1 MAELTAGAVSSLL
14 GLIRNAELMMSG
26 RAKEDMQFIKDE
38 MDSINGT
45 LMYLTENKASH
56 NDQVRVWMRQVR
68 DIAYVADDCI
78 TLYRRDLTPPEPGF
92 WPWLRHVP
100 TWLSTV
106 PTRHRLAKKIHELK
120 DRVRDVGER
129 RQRYGVVGEIPT
141 KNAASSS
148 GHGSQTAP
156 SSDAAAATAAA
167 DARADEEDDDQ
178 NHAATATVVD
188 GRPDR
193 RRALEPRTLEDYCC
207 ENLHKWLKEFNT
219 KRGSMVPF
227 IAVEAPRPEDAAA
240 VSSIVSYVAAEAAG
254 FNPAVW
260 VNLPLLHA
268 EFELPLEPWEILC
281 YILGELKP
289 RSQPVQAQGSRDQRK
304 QKQEEGG
311 KDDKAMGSD
320 DDDDNL
326 QSQASDEKWQVFDE
340 MWEEIEKRN
349 FDDRIEQLKT
359 KIDSIKDKKTT
370 NEIEK
375 TVRSQEK
382 VNLNALVY
390 NKPLGILFLALL
402 PPMPNDV
409 KSVRRALRTLASG
422 EANIIRKIAEALKIH
437 MEVSEVN
444 KIHLSKKQYV
454 NILRE
459 VFPTVSSTPLK
470 QDKSTTK
477 STALGPSA
485 AATML
490 GKDQI
495 KEIVHKAILDKQLEK
510 HLEVADAIEETK
522 NKIGDIKEKI
532 KVQLVI
538 QGIVDK
544 IKDHL
549 EKDKRT
555 LIILQD
561 DKGFLSSCE
570 ETTMNALSLLGY
582 TCADAM
588 VVVITKE
595 SQVANKFCYPPREPI
610 TYSIA
615 GLYHDTVLQLT
626 SQQAKQNNNYNSQLF
641 RDILDK
647 CDPDEFCMKMF
658 AHALYAEP
666 NRSNN
671 DLRELYKTLVP
682 QKSLASNASKASPE
696 PDKSNDSTQLVSEES
711 SLCNNAKKIFEFSY
725 NDMPTEYL
733 SCLLYL
739 AIFPQGQSIR
749 RSTLQARWVVEGLIT
764 GKDDWPSA
772 DCAVRNAERCFDVLI
787 DRWLVYPGDVTAAGK
802 VKSCMVDNLVHEF
815 ITKAAKEKQ
824 FVKESQLHHLAH
836 HFSIFCNLRL
846 RRSDN
851 IEKFMQ
857 NLKYFSPYL
866 QLLKVLDLE
875 GCQSFDKNNH
885 YLEDICNKVLLL
897 KYLSLKDTNVAHLP
911 NAINNLH
918 ELEVLD
924 IRQAKVPEIDTNSIM
939 LFNLKRLLAGQV
951 YPSPRYNSTGM
962 YLKRHEETIS
972 SSVRIPR
979 KIEKMVK
986 MEVMYSVN
994 VSRDGNMLTEIGKL
1008 RQLRKLGVVI
1018 DDHDGHLRKLLQ
1030 VISDLSGSLRSLS
1043 ITLIGTGSEQA
1054 PSSEETSADCLKQ
1067 HPKLLESLSI
1077 SGVIDKVQLL
1087 PLLAI
1092 GQGNRN
1098 LAKVTISGTML
1109 KQEDLKK
1116 DIAKLHNLCCF
1127 RLRHRSY
1134 DDEKITFEENEFL
1147 ELKYLIIEGTNMM
1160 SIIFKQGAAP
1170 KIEKIILSF
1179 TSTTH
1184 IAGIVDLPN
1193 LKELEL
1199 KGNNND
1205 RKLVACLAGAPHLSR
1220 LTLDGT
1226 LLDLNELK
1234 ILAEL
1239 PSLRSLILLQQSCVR
1254 SSLNFNNGEFSK
1266 LNLLVVNCSNIT
1278 SISFTD
1284 EGAAPK
1290 LEKIT
1295 WSFTTKMLSLSG
1307 ICYLPQLKELELN
1320 GKIIPD
1326 QVIQDIKEHKNKP
1339 IFNHQ

>member
-1 MAELTAGAVSSLL
+1 MAELAAGAVSSLL
-14 GLIRNAELMMSG
+14 GIIRNEAQLLG
-26 RAKEDMQFIKDE
+26 RVGGDVQFIKEE
-38 MDSINGT
+38 MESINSF
-45 LMYLTENKASH
+45 LEHLTRTAPPYGGEH
-56 NDQVRVWMRQVR
+56 NEQIRTWMKQVRVLAHDCSTCIDLYLQRSDPAIHSAKGGIVWR
-68 DIAYVADDCI
+68 YVCWA
-78 TLYRRDLTPPEPGF
+78 
-92 WPWLRHVP
+92 PWFVKKLVAQHKAATELR
-100 TWLSTV
+100 
-106 PTRHRLAKKIHELK
+106 ELK
-120 DRVRDVGER
+120 ARVEDLSAR
-129 RQRYGVVGEIPT
+129 RMRYGVVVT
-141 KNAASSS
+141 AASSPGP

-156 SSDAAAATAAA
+156 HSESETVA
-167 DARADEEDDDQ
+167 
-178 NHAATATVVD
+178 VVD
-188 GRPDR
+188 GRPPNR

-219 KRGSMVPF
+219 NKGSMVPF
-227 IAVEAPRPEDAAA
+227 ISVEAPHREDAAT
-240 VSSIVSYVAAEAAG
+240 VSSIVSYVAVG
-254 FNPAVW
+254 FNPELVW
-260 VNLPLLHA
+260 VNLPVLHA
-268 EFELPLEPWEILC
+268 EFDLPLKPWEILC

-289 RSQPVQAQGSRDQRK
+289 ISQPEPEPAQGSSRDQRK
-304 QKQEEGG
+304 EEES
-311 KDDKAMGSD
+311 KDDKAMGC

-326 QSQASDEKWQVFDE
+326 QSQASDKKWQVFEE
-340 MWEEIEKRN
+340 MWEKIEETN
-349 FDDRIEQLKT
+349 NVDDRIKELET
-359 KIDSIKDKKTT
+359 KINNIKNTTDEIQKTL
-370 NEIEK
+370 
-375 TVRSQEK
+375 RSQEK
-382 VNLNALVY
+382 VDLNALVY
-390 NKPLGILFLALL
+390 TKPLGILFLALL
-402 PPMPNDV
+402 PPMRNDV
-409 KSVRRALRTLASG
+409 QCTRRAMRTLASG
-422 EANIIRKIAEALKIH
+422 EANIIRKIAEMLKIH
-437 MEVSEVN
+437 MEASGVN
-444 KIHLSKKQYV
+444 KIDLSKMQYV

-459 VFPTVSSTPLK
+459 VFPTASSTPLQQAQE
-470 QDKSTTK
+470 QDKSTSTK

-485 AATML
+485 TATML
-490 GKDQI
+490 GEDQI
-495 KEIVHKAILDKQLEK
+495 KEIVHKAMQDKQLEK
-510 HLEVADAIEETK
+510 PLEAADAIEETK
-522 NKIGDIKEKI
+522 NKIGDIREKI

-538 QGIVDK
+538 EGIVDK
-544 IKDHL
+544 IKGL
-549 EKDKRT
+549 LNKDKRT

-570 ETTMNALSLLGY
+570 EITMDALSLLGY

-595 SQVANKFCYPPREPI
+595 SQVANKFCYPPRDPI
-610 TYSIA
+610 TYSIV

-626 SQQAKQNNNYNSQLF
+626 SQQAKQNNNYNSQIL
-641 RDILDK
+641 RDILNK

-658 AHALYAEP
+658 AHALYANP

-671 DLRELYKTLVP
+671 DLRKLYKTLVP
-682 QKSLASNASKASPE
+682 QKSLVSNATKASP
-696 PDKSNDSTQLVSEES
+696 DTSNDNTQLVSQQS
-711 SLCNNAKKIFEFSY
+711 LLCNNAKKIFEFSY
-725 NDMPTEYL
+725 NDMPTEYM

-739 AIFPQGQSIR
+739 AIFPRGQSIR
-749 RSTLQARWVVEGLIT
+749 RSTLQARWIVEGLIT
-764 GKDDWPSA
+764 GQDWPS
-772 DCAVRNAERCFDVLI
+772 AVRNAERCFDVLI

-815 ITKAAKEKQ
+815 ITKAAMKKQ
-824 FVKESQLHHLAH
+824 IVEESLSHRLAH
-836 HFSIFCNLRL
+836 HFSIFSNLRL
-846 RRSDN
+846 RRSDT

-866 QLLKVLDLE
+866 RLLKVLDLE
-875 GCQSFDKNNH
+875 GCQLFDKNNH
-885 YLEDICNKVLLL
+885 YLEDICNKILLL
-897 KYLSLKDTNVAHLP
+897 KYLSLRGTNVAHLP
-911 NAINNLH
+911 NAINNLQ

-924 IRQAKVPEIDTNSIM
+924 IRQTKVPEIDTKFIM
-939 LFNLKRLLAGQV
+939 LFKLKRLLAGQA
-951 YPSPRYNSTGM
+951 YSSPRSISTGM
-962 YLKRHEETIS
+962 YRHEEIIS

-986 MEVMYSVN
+986 MEVMHSVN
-994 VSRDGNMLTEIGKL
+994 VSRDGNVLTEIGKL
-1008 RQLRKLGVVI
+1008 RQIRKLGVVI

-1043 ITLIGTGSEQA
+1043 ITLIGTGSEQTL
-1054 PSSEETSADCLKQ
+1054 SSEEISADCLKQ
-1067 HPKLLESLSI
+1067 HSNLLESLSI
-1077 SGVIDKVQLL
+1077 SGVTDKVQLL
-1087 PLLAI
+1087 PLLAK

-1098 LAKVTISGTML
+1098 LAKVTIGRTKL
-1109 KQEDLKK
+1109 KQEDLK
-1116 DIAKLHNLCCF
+1116 DIANLHNLCCF

-1134 DDEKITFEENEFL
+1134 DDEKITFEEKEFL

-1184 IAGIVDLPN
+1184 IDGIVHLPN

-1205 RKLVACLAGAPHLSR
+1205 RKLRVECLAGAPHLSK

-1254 SSLNFNNGEFSK
+1254 SSLNFNNGEFRK
-1266 LNLLVVNCSNIT
+1266 LNLLVVNCSDIT

-1295 WSFTTKMLSLSG
+1295 WSFTTTMVSLSG

-1320 GKIIPD
+1320 GDIIPD
-1326 QVIQDIKEHKNKP
+1326 QVIQDINEHKNKL